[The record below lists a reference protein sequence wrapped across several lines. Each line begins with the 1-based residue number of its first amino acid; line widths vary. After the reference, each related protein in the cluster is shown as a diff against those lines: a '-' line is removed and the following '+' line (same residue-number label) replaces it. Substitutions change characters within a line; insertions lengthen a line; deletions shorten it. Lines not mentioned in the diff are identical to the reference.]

1 MLIILKF
8 IMSFQTFSIILPT
21 DILSTIN
28 ESELELQKRLK
39 VLLAVQLYL
48 EGKIS
53 IGKAS
58 QISGFSRLDFE
69 TYLSENRIP
78 ISLLDFE
85 EVMGD
90 VEKVK

>member
-1 MLIILKF
+1 
-8 IMSFQTFSIILPT
+8 MSSHTFSLNLPS
-21 DILSTIN
+21 DILTIIN
-28 ESELELQKRLK
+28 ESELEFLKRLK

-90 VEKVK
+90 AEKVK